1 MKRINLPFTAQIIAD
16 LKAGDELSLSGI
28 VYTARDAAHK
38 RLCELLEQ
46 GKKLPIELTGAT
58 IYYAG
63 PAPTPPGAV
72 IGSIGPTTSYRM
84 DAYAPRLLQEGLAA
98 MIGKGPRSQA
108 VKEAVS
114 EHKALYLA
122 AAGGVA
128 AFMAQKVLK
137 AELIAWP
144 ELLAEAIYQLVV
156 EDFPVIVAYDCYG
169 GDLFF
174 AKEQKV

>member
-1 MKRINLPFTAQIIAD
+1 MKRIQLPFTAQIIAD
-16 LKAGDELSLSGI
+16 LKAGDELLLSGI

-84 DAYAPRLLQEGLAA
+84 DAYAPR
-98 MIGKGPRSQA
+98 
-108 VKEAVS
+108 
-114 EHKALYLA
+114 
-122 AAGGVA
+122 
-128 AFMAQKVLK
+128 
-137 AELIAWP
+137 
-144 ELLAEAIYQLVV
+144 
-156 EDFPVIVAYDCYG
+156 
-169 GDLFF
+169 
-174 AKEQKV
+174 